1 MSKKQESLMNLQAAL
16 FGKIEQDGFGAVRP
30 YSIRLPL
37 QTSSMIEVIAKVS
50 KQSKNQVIIDAI
62 ELGLH
67 TFIETMEKG
76 DADEFMAQVY
86 RMNAELGSEYGDL

>member
-1 MSKKQESLMNLQAAL
+1 M
-16 FGKIEQDGFGAVRP
+16 
-30 YSIRLPL
+30 
-37 QTSSMIEVIAKVS
+37 
-50 KQSKNQVIIDAI
+50 IIDAI